1 MATFLF
7 KGTIVKLDS
16 WLRKGRNIIRWKHVD
31 AVPPRQS
38 EESLSTSVQ
47 QELRFER
54 QLGDTEL
61 SYYLPSRGDGVN
73 DMYLQLGCQINP
85 ALIVRD
91 RVCLVWAIMRL
102 RHPLLASTVRMNDYH
117 DVRFGYTLP
126 ENSKAAL
133 SSADHHL
140 EYRSHS
146 HDLVDSYLNGP
157 RTLSN
162 ERLSYLIVN
171 LPNSQPT
178 GSDEVDCDF
187 LICATHFLGD
197 GMALHQFANDFFS
210 LLGGDWT
217 TSDLSKILD
226 DEICNRRAAM
236 KYLPKAL
243 EDRLPP
249 TQDGHFQ
256 RAAKLVDYHRS
267 QEKNIGGQA
276 FPRQSGSPRKTVVHN
291 EAFDAQRTKAILKKC
306 KAQGVSVSSALFAA
320 CNLAWARTSSQSPEL
335 PSMMYSALNVR
346 PNLLSEPS
354 LHDSYWFIAIGYFN
368 VILPSFFPASAD
380 VAPTFWHRSREAKKQ
395 STAAMKNPML
405 ISRCRQMARERS
417 ERAQTFARQD
427 DGEPVK
433 PTQNAV
439 TLFGGASERPPSKA
453 LIGLSLLGNLDA
465 TYKHATYPGIRLHTL
480 TTGSRQR
487 SGGMLLFGYT
497 FAGKLW
503 ISLSY
508 DENGF
513 DKSVVETFWNNV
525 LQVVD
530 TYMS

>member
-1 MATFLF
+1 
-7 KGTIVKLDS
+7 
-16 WLRKGRNIIRWKHVD
+16 
-31 AVPPRQS
+31 
-38 EESLSTSVQ
+38 
-47 QELRFER
+47 
-54 QLGDTEL
+54 
-61 SYYLPSRGDGVN
+61 
-73 DMYLQLGCQINP
+73 
-85 ALIVRD
+85 
-91 RVCLVWAIMRL
+91 
-102 RHPLLASTVRMNDYH
+102 
-117 DVRFGYTLP
+117 
-126 ENSKAAL
+126 
-133 SSADHHL
+133 
-140 EYRSHS
+140 
-146 HDLVDSYLNGP
+146 
-157 RTLSN
+157 
-162 ERLSYLIVN
+162 
-171 LPNSQPT
+171 
-178 GSDEVDCDF
+178 
-187 LICATHFLGD
+187 
-197 GMALHQFANDFFS
+197 
-210 LLGGDWT
+210 
-217 TSDLSKILD
+217 
-226 DEICNRRAAM
+226 
-236 KYLPKAL
+236 
-243 EDRLPP
+243 
-249 TQDGHFQ
+249 
-256 RAAKLVDYHRS
+256 
-267 QEKNIGGQA
+267 
-276 FPRQSGSPRKTVVHN
+276 
-291 EAFDAQRTKAILKKC
+291 
-306 KAQGVSVSSALFAA
+306 
-320 CNLAWARTSSQSPEL
+320 
-335 PSMMYSALNVR
+335 MMYSALNVR

-368 VILPSFFPASAD
+368 VILPSFFPASED

-417 ERAQTFARQD
+417 ERAQAFARQD

-439 TLFGGASERPPSKA
+439 MLFGGASERPPSKA